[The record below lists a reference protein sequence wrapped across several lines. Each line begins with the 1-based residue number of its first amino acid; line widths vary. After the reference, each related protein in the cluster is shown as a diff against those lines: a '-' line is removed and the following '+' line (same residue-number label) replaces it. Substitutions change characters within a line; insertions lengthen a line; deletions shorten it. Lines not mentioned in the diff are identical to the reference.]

1 MGYKYNGSR
10 IKCPY
15 FRRVIRTRKG
25 QFIGIECDPMQDDI
39 GFDVGQV
46 VRVRTSG
53 DLKDYTELFCK
64 DCFEGCPYYKIHG
77 K

>member
-1 MGYKYNGSR
+1 MGYKYNSSR

-64 DCFEGCPYYKIHG
+64 DCFESYPYYKIHG
-77 K
+77 